1 MNGVWLISYITL
13 WILFFVVALVLL
25 TVLRN
30 LGAIYEILSKAA
42 PSGFQPAPTK
52 LKEGEV
58 LPDVQGD
65 VLQGQ
70 SLTLS
75 RKVSGNTAVI
85 VISPGCGPCRHL
97 LSEVV
102 AGRHQLDPMNAQV
115 KDWFIVSLGEWVETQ
130 QFLRELEI
138 PASYNDQVMIVSREK
153 IMDLWGIN
161 TTPTTVIVDDHRRI
175 VRQVFG
181 A

>member
-1 MNGVWLISYITL
+1 
-13 WILFFVVALVLL
+13 
-25 TVLRN
+25 
-30 LGAIYEILSKAA
+30 
-42 PSGFQPAPTK
+42 
-52 LKEGEV
+52 
-58 LPDVQGD
+58 
-65 VLQGQ
+65 
-70 SLTLS
+70 
-75 RKVSGNTAVI
+75 
-85 VISPGCGPCRHL
+85 
-97 LSEVV
+97 
-102 AGRHQLDPMNAQV
+102 MNAQV

-153 IMDLWGIN
+153 IMALWGIN